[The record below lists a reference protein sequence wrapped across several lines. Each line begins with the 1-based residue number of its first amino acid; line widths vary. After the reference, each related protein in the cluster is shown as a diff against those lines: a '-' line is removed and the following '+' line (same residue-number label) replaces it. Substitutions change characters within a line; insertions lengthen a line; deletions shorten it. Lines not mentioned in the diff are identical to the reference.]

1 MSPALDALRN
11 KLKKYYALTNAPFV
25 YPNAIIFEPRGKLG
39 FFEKLNFSNYG
50 AKFAPDAYS
59 RRCRERFVKHYERVF
74 RQPPSINAPSSTIP
88 TKRSHSEIDNEWE
101 DMLKL
106 IASTNKNEYDRYIK
120 SQESQQPIPPL
131 QWWKQHGSEYS
142 ILSLMVRDTL
152 AVLATGA
159 GVERQ
164 FSRSGRVVTPLRHCL
179 QPDSVH
185 EIMMYKNHLS
195 RKYQKELVLFEDA
208 GAMVVEEGKLETE
221 VEPPHLRE
229 WKDQWWKERKRRN
242 RL

>member
-1 MSPALDALRN
+1 MSSISDDEADSI
-11 KLKKYYALTNAPFV
+11 AP
-25 YPNAIIFEPRGKLG
+25 E
-39 FFEKLNFSNYG
+39 S
-50 AKFAPDAYS
+50 
-59 RRCRERFVKHYERVF
+59 
-74 RQPPSINAPSSTIP
+74 SI
-88 TKRSHSEIDNEWE
+88 
-101 DMLKL
+101 
-106 IASTNKNEYDRYIK
+106 
-120 SQESQQPIPPL
+120 SQQAKTSSVTTQSLPIPDPTSI
-131 QWWKQHGSEYS
+131 GEYFIVKDTPEYP

-152 AVLATGA
+152 AVPAMGA

>member
-1 MSPALDALRN
+1 MR
-11 KLKKYYALTNAPFV
+11 
-25 YPNAIIFEPRGKLG
+25 
-39 FFEKLNFSNYG
+39 
-50 AKFAPDAYS
+50 DAYHARAPKS
-59 RRCRERFVKHYERVF
+59 KAPIHVLCRFCRTRCLAH
-74 RQPPSINAPSSTIP
+74 P
-88 TKRSHSEIDNEWE
+88 TK
-101 DMLKL
+101 
-106 IASTNKNEYDRYIK
+106 
-120 SQESQQPIPPL
+120 
-131 QWWKQHGSEYS
+131 G
-142 ILSLMVRDTL
+142 
-152 AVLATGA
+152 

-164 FSRSGRVVTPLRHCL
+164 FSRSGRAVTPLRHCL

>member
-25 YPNAIIFEPRGKLG
+25 YPNAVIFEPRGKLG
-39 FFEKLNFSNYG
+39 FFEKSNFSSYG
-50 AKFAPDAYS
+50 AKFTPDAYS

-74 RQPPSINAPSSTIP
+74 QQPPSINAPSSMIP
-88 TKRSHSEIDNEWE
+88 IKRSHSEIDNDWE
-101 DMLKL
+101 DMLKS
-106 IASTNKNEYDRYIK
+106 IASINKNEYDRYIK
-120 SQESQQPIPPL
+120 SQESQQKIPPL
-131 QWWKQHGSEYS
+131 QWWKQHGSEYP

-152 AVLATGA
+152 AVPATGA

-164 FSRSGRVVTPLRHCL
+164 FSRSGRVVTPLRHRL
-179 QPDSVH
+179 QPDCVH

-195 RKYQKELVLFEDA
+195 RKYQKELVLFENA
-208 GAMVVEEGKLETE
+208 GAIVVEESKFEIE
-221 VEPPHLRE
+221 VEPPYLKE